1 MLGGINRTVFLLA
14 DLAYRLGVAVG
25 RAASVTGDIAL
36 GDLAD
41 LAGFGGGAGGG
52 GPIVAGG
59 GDVRAVRK
67 LDAAALAVGVA
78 GVALLGAGSGLGVL
92 DLRAAVVLIESEIT
106 VCLLADLTHCL
117 GMAVGRTAGV
127 DMSRAGFQ
135 LQLLI
140 PIVCHMVT
148 GYIGGE
154 ISGIVGFA
162 CGGEYAFTGPDA
174 DICAAGEGAER
185 DDRQV
190 TAIREAIRQIQ
201 VFGGRGRI
209 RRIRPGVPGNDGGA
223 GDADLADTAPLIA
236 FHVDTAAVVAL
247 ICLDLISSDRAAVQ
261 IQCAFCTHIDTAAV
275 TGGCVLGNRAA
286 VHVKNGI
293 IYINAAAVGRI
304 TAFQC
309 AAVHIKSGIIVDT
322 IVNTDAVA

>member
-1 MLGGINRTVFLLA
+1 MLGGINRTVF
-14 DLAYRLGVAVG
+14 
-25 RAASVTGDIAL
+25 
-36 GDLAD
+36 
-41 LAGFGGGAGGG
+41 
-52 GPIVAGG
+52 
-59 GDVRAVRK
+59 
-67 LDAAALAVGVA
+67 
-78 GVALLGAGSGLGVL
+78 
-92 DLRAAVVLIESEIT
+92 
-106 VCLLADLTHCL
+106 LLADLTHCL

-201 VFGGRGRI
+201 VFGGRG
-209 RRIRPGVPGNDGGA
+209 
-223 GDADLADTAPLIA
+223 
-236 FHVDTAAVVAL
+236 
-247 ICLDLISSDRAAVQ
+247 
-261 IQCAFCTHIDTAAV
+261 
-275 TGGCVLGNRAA
+275 
-286 VHVKNGI
+286 
-293 IYINAAAVGRI
+293 
-304 TAFQC
+304 
-309 AAVHIKSGIIVDT
+309 
-322 IVNTDAVA
+322 